1 MGAPLRGFG
10 HHLSLPFP
18 PILGMQTGLHSRH
31 LLQHGWSHRLF
42 SASRRLTSILLS
54 LKFSPPGHFSPPPSG
69 CQLHGWGARWSPW
82 LCFSHARGR
91 YGSPSHYSWS
101 NPPDSRD
108 SVETGSV
115 TADLHFPLY
124 CTPYYGYTPQSEADF
139 VTMTFTLADF
149 LVYTCFTTDSE
160 PNAALSNLSVR
171 PGDLLTILST
181 IDPTFLSVSPGDGM
195 FILPLTT
202 SKAALRPFPVAW
214 LYSVTEDDCPPPPFF
229 VPLAAALGPGTD
241 LYVSGIFQQ
250 ALALGPRGCAY
261 FNSSQ
266 LPLPYFRR
274 TADLQVHTN
283 TRVDGVDFGGYG
295 AKQYHFVYSPD
306 THDKVSFSD
315 LPVTPSALPETFL
328 EDLLALEKWP
338 PEATLLAPPNNTIS
352 WPENSSLRIWF
363 PDVDSNLSPQHGITV
378 CCGRAGDAR
387 ARSHGPTMGY
397 RDLHQE
403 SADGQGAVWN
413 SFLSHVPQYES
424 LASAFYCTM
433 DHWVGYTTDAIPRS
447 TIDPILT
454 SYKALRSQYR
464 AGLHAWRLPPHT
476 LAYNLYTL
484 VFSMYALDSLLLEGF
499 GAGAY
504 NAAVAALMAYRPLPK
519 SEYSAFNCVL
529 TCLWVASPCLLR
541 FFKNS
546 LTPTI
551 KYTLSSLNRPL
562 TPLTEGT
569 ASLTPSVSSNTST
582 TAFPPGGSTKSS
594 WTISIIV
601 VLPCSPCM
609 MALTHNVTTLNATTK
624 HSNLGHT
631 LVTTGTT
638 MKRLSPPSGTS
649 RPPLFSLVFSSL
661 WRMSNLRLEKAL
673 LVPHTA
679 LTSWTSFSGS
689 FPTWVLPLLCILA
702 PPVMPSPPFSFVG
715 AIVPLM
721 VIFSPCS
728 TPLWTFMKV
737 LRRSIPV
744 LFSNSFAFL
753 PSKTWASPKRMS
765 TLLKTVY
772 DRLSWI
778 CLWPKLWTSF
788 TLSCLAACV
797 SHRLPA
803 RTIILLPLLRLL
815 RSSGIS
821 SGLRARLTLLP
832 VLPLSMSGSLV
843 RWLLTWL
850 WLTSV
855 VMPSRGHVFVG
866 VLSIWYPC
874 R

>member
-1 MGAPLRGFG
+1 MIA
-10 HHLSLPFP
+10 
-18 PILGMQTGLHSRH
+18 
-31 LLQHGWSHRLF
+31 
-42 SASRRLTSILLS
+42 
-54 LKFSPPGHFSPPPSG
+54 PPS
-69 CQLHGWGARWSPW
+69 
-82 LCFSHARGR
+82 
-91 YGSPSHYSWS
+91 
-101 NPPDSRD
+101 
-108 SVETGSV
+108 
-115 TADLHFPLY
+115 
-124 CTPYYGYTPQSEADF
+124 
-139 VTMTFTLADF
+139 
-149 LVYTCFTTDSE
+149 
-160 PNAALSNLSVR
+160 
-171 PGDLLTILST
+171 
-181 IDPTFLSVSPGDGM
+181 
-195 FILPLTT
+195 
-202 SKAALRPFPVAW
+202 
-214 LYSVTEDDCPPPPFF
+214 PFF

-250 ALALGPRGCAY
+250 ALALGPRACAY

-454 SYKALRSQYR
+454 SYKALCSQYR

-594 WTISIIV
+594 
-601 VLPCSPCM
+601 
-609 MALTHNVTTLNATTK
+609 
-624 HSNLGHT
+624 
-631 LVTTGTT
+631 
-638 MKRLSPPSGTS
+638 
-649 RPPLFSLVFSSL
+649 
-661 WRMSNLRLEKAL
+661 
-673 LVPHTA
+673 
-679 LTSWTSFSGS
+679 
-689 FPTWVLPLLCILA
+689 
-702 PPVMPSPPFSFVG
+702 
-715 AIVPLM
+715 
-721 VIFSPCS
+721 
-728 TPLWTFMKV
+728 
-737 LRRSIPV
+737 
-744 LFSNSFAFL
+744 
-753 PSKTWASPKRMS
+753 
-765 TLLKTVY
+765 
-772 DRLSWI
+772 
-778 CLWPKLWTSF
+778 
-788 TLSCLAACV
+788 
-797 SHRLPA
+797 
-803 RTIILLPLLRLL
+803 
-815 RSSGIS
+815 
-821 SGLRARLTLLP
+821 
-832 VLPLSMSGSLV
+832 
-843 RWLLTWL
+843 
-850 WLTSV
+850 
-855 VMPSRGHVFVG
+855 
-866 VLSIWYPC
+866 
-874 R
+874 